1 MRSSERSW
9 LAAPGLWAA
18 GAPRI
23 AGLLLL
29 GLMLAAMAVAP
40 QLRFDPDIYRSFSSG
55 NPHLAAYAD
64 FLQRAGPK
72 PRHIVVLAEADE
84 PMPLDAF
91 EHIRDISLDISLL
104 DGVGAVVSIGTAR
117 FPEDAAVHAGQPLL
131 PLDMHA
137 KAFPERLR
145 AFEKSKPLSS
155 ILLTGDRKAAV
166 IHVVVEDDAPPGAP
180 LALAGAVS
188 GLLDAAA
195 PSGLR
200 FAITGEDLIGP
211 EIVRALKDDLVL
223 YTVAGGI
230 VALVFAGWLFRDARL
245 ILACIAPAGIAGL
258 FSLAVFVVLDIP
270 VTVVN
275 NVVPILIFILA
286 LADCVHLTIAYA
298 RDRQSR
304 DEDAALANVIESV
317 GPACALTSVTTA
329 IAFAAI
335 FIVGDAQIRE
345 LSLVGGVAVF
355 AGYVAMI
362 VAFPVLV
369 RMLRPGGRPGGASPP
384 AAIRRL
390 AIRAVS
396 SSRKTAVAGLLVT
409 FAGLVMCWQAEPWF
423 TLQQNLPLGGSV
435 RSAERQVA
443 DRFGGFYRLW
453 VEFPHGA
460 VESDGGDAARR
471 LAALSKAASGY
482 PVISHSL
489 VMAWSG
495 GEASGTLPFLS
506 LLEPQDGIERMV
518 VLMPEPMRSRDTL
531 QVYDRVERAASNL
544 GANLITGLPTVLRH
558 EASVLVYQMALS
570 LAVACV
576 VACLLVALAFGRL
589 WIAAVLV
596 MPNMLPLLLSAGLYA
611 GLSGW
616 RIGPS
621 AVLALTVAFGIAIDD
636 SIHFVSRYLQARDR
650 NAPLEA
656 ALGQAANRAGWPM
669 AITTAL
675 ICAGLSV
682 PLFSSFETV
691 RAFAGIQVAALAVAL
706 VADLV
711 LLPALIHLR
720 ENRR

>member
-1 MRSSERSW
+1 MRSSEPGW

-18 GAPRI
+18 GSPRI
-23 AGLLLL
+23 AGLLLM
-29 GLMLAAMAVAP
+29 GMMLAAVACAT
-40 QLRFDPDIYRSFSSG
+40 QLRFDSDIYRSFSSG

-64 FLQRAGPK
+64 FLERAGPK
-72 PRHIVVLAEADE
+72 PRHIVVLVEADE
-84 PMPLDAF
+84 PMSLDAF

-117 FPEDAAVHAGQPLL
+117 FPADAAAYAGQPLL
-131 PLDMHA
+131 PLDMRA
-137 KAFPERLR
+137 EAFPERLS
-145 AFEKSKPLSS
+145 AFEKSKPFSS
-155 ILLTGDRKAAV
+155 ILLTGDRKAAAV
-166 IHVVVEDDAPPGAP
+166 HIAVEDNAAPDTP
-180 LALAGAVS
+180 LALASAISEV
-188 GLLDAAA
+188 LEAAEDT
-195 PSGLR
+195 GLR
-200 FAITGEDLIGP
+200 LSITGEDLIGP

-230 VALVFAGWLFRDARL
+230 VALVFAGWLFRDVRL
-245 ILACIAPAGIAGL
+245 ILVCIVPAGIAGL

-298 RDRQSR
+298 RDRQFR
-304 DEDAALANVIESV
+304 DEDTALASVIGSV
-317 GPACALTSVTTA
+317 GPACALTSATTA

-335 FIVGDAQIRE
+335 FIAGDMQIRE
-345 LSLVGGVAVF
+345 LSLVGGVGVC
-355 AGYVAMI
+355 AGYVAII

-369 RMLRPGGRPGGASPP
+369 RLLRPRGRPSGVSPS

-396 SSRKTAVAGLLVT
+396 SSRKTAVAGFLMTVT
-409 FAGLVMCWQAEPWF
+409 GLVVCWHAEPWF
-423 TLQQNLPLGGSV
+423 TLRQNLPLGGSAHA
-435 RSAERQVA
+435 AERQVA
-443 DRFGGFYRLW
+443 DRFGGFYRFW
-453 VEFPHGA
+453 VEFPRDDRTSA
-460 VESDGGDAARR
+460 NISADRR
-471 LAALSKAASGY
+471 LAALSEAASGY
-482 PVISHSL
+482 PVITHSL

-506 LLEPQDGIERMV
+506 LLEPQGGVERMV
-518 VLMPEPMRSRDTL
+518 VLMPEPMQSRDTL
-531 QVYDRVERAASNL
+531 QAYDRLERTASDL
-544 GANLITGLPTVLRH
+544 GASLITGLPTILRH
-558 EASVLVYQMALS
+558 EASVLVHQMAMS
-570 LAVACV
+570 LTIACIVAS
-576 VACLLVALAFGRL
+576 LLVALAFGRL

-596 MPNMLPLLLSAGLYA
+596 MPNMLPLLLAAGIYA
-611 GLSGW
+611 GFNGW

-650 NAPLEA
+650 DVPVEA

-669 AITTAL
+669 TITTVL

-691 RAFAGIQVAALAVAL
+691 RAFAGIQVAALVVAL
-706 VADLV
+706 VSDLV
-711 LLPALIHLR
+711 LLPAFIHLR
-720 ENRR
+720 ENRQ